1 MAQAYQYH
9 IGQTVVPY
17 EITWREGRETV
28 GLRIDESMEMEVRAP
43 MTASLSDVE
52 AVLDDRKGW
61 ILEKLYGLAE
71 QADTPRQKEFLS
83 GEKLGYRG
91 RQYPLKVV
99 ETGVQNPELSF
110 DGDTFKLG
118 VHSIDAPGDDVSV
131 RRKRE
136 AVVDWYKERARKEL
150 PERAERFTSK
160 LGAEKVTVDVGEPE
174 DKWGVYE
181 DGTVSL
187 NWRLVL
193 APVRIQDYVAV
204 HELAHTVHPE
214 HDDSFWNTVG
224 ALLPDYEDRREWLR
238 LNGNTLTV

>member
-1 MAQAYQYH
+1 MTQAYQYH

-17 EITWREGRETV
+17 EINWVKGRETV

-52 AVLDDRKGW
+52 AVLDDRKEW
-61 ILEKLYGLAE
+61 ILEKLYGLSK

-83 GEKLGYRG
+83 GEKLRYRG
-91 RQYPLKVV
+91 RQYRLKVV
-99 ETGVQNPELSF
+99 ETGVQNPEISF
-110 DGDTFKLG
+110 DGNEFSLE
-118 VHSIDAPGDDVSV
+118 VHRIDAPGDEVSV

-136 AVVDWYKERARKEL
+136 AVVDWYRQRASEEL
-150 PERAERFTSK
+150 PERAERFAPK
-160 LGAEKVTVDVGEPE
+160 LGTDGVEVGVGEPE
-174 DKWGVYE
+174 GKWGVYE

-204 HELAHTVHPE
+204 HELAHVVHDE
-214 HDDSFWNTVG
+214 HTDSFWNTVG

-238 LNGNTLTV
+238 LNGNTLTI

>member
-1 MAQAYQYH
+1 MTQAYQYH

-17 EITWREGRETV
+17 GITWVEGRGTI

-43 MTASLSDVE
+43 MSASLSDVE
-52 AVLDDRKGW
+52 AVLDDRQDW

-71 QADTPRQKEFLS
+71 QADTPRGKEFLS
-83 GEKLGYRG
+83 GEKLRYRG

-110 DGDTFKLG
+110 DGDEFKLG
-118 VHSIDAPGDDVSV
+118 VHSLDAPSDDVSV
-131 RRKRE
+131 RRKRG
-136 AVVDWYKERARKEL
+136 AVVDWYERRASEEL
-150 PERAERFTSK
+150 PERAERFAPK
-160 LGAEKVTVDVGEPE
+160 VGASDVEVEVGEPE

-181 DGTVSL
+181 DGNVSL

-204 HELAHTVHPE
+204 HELAHAVHDE
-214 HDDSFWNTVG
+214 HTESFWNTVG
-224 ALLPDYEDRREWLR
+224 ALIPDYEKRREWLR